1 MKKKIFIVAAV
12 FFSSQSFAQ
21 QDSTTMDEVV
31 VTATKTALK
40 QSQTGKVVTVI
51 NQAMLQ
57 SNAGKTLTE
66 ILNYQAGI
74 FVNGA
79 SSNLGSNQDYYLRGA
94 STGNTLILL
103 DGIPV
108 ADPSYI
114 SSYFDLNNISPSQVE
129 RIEILK
135 GAQSTLW
142 GSECSSRCY

>member
-94 STGNTLILL
+94 STGNTLIFMRLL
-103 DGIPV
+103 
-108 ADPSYI
+108 
-114 SSYFDLNNISPSQVE
+114 SSSCCNL
-129 RIEILK
+129 
-135 GAQSTLW
+135 ATSTLM
-142 GSECSSRCY
+142 SARSVRSRWRWAL